1 MENATEK
8 KKRETIQDDPTNS
21 DIYTCIDDIA
31 KYPEKADKGLNA
43 IKKILECLQERK
55 RLVDLINGM
64 LDSYKYQRNFVN

>member
-8 KKRETIQDDPTNS
+8 KKRETIQDDPTHS

-43 IKKILECLQERK
+43 IKK
-55 RLVDLINGM
+55 
-64 LDSYKYQRNFVN
+64 F